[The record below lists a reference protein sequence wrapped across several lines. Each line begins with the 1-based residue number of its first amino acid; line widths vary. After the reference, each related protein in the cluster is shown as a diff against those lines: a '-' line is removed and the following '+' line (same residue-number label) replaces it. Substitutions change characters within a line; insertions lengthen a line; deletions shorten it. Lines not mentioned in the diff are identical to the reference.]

1 MSANSAGNTARP
13 TRASAQSVTNSDATA
28 PTSITRVPTAN
39 GSGAIGYQAA
49 STSELA
55 LDSSVPVELRWCQAS
70 GSSR

>member
-1 MSANSAGNTARP
+1 MTNSATI
-13 TRASAQSVTNSDATA
+13 A
-28 PTSITRVPTAN
+28 PTSITTVPTAN

-55 LDSSVPVELRWCQAS
+55 LDSRVPVACGWCQAS